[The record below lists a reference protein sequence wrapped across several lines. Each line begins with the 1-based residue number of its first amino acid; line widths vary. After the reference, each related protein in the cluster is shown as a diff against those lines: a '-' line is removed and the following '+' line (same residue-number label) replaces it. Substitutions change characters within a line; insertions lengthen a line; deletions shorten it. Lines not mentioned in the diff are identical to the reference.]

1 MKGSIMSLP
10 IVVRK
15 QNDNVFV
22 LVHRAKKVLE
32 DNNVDKSVILK
43 MMTDVV
49 NASSISEIEQIVKS
63 HCQIQIES

>member
-1 MKGSIMSLP
+1 MSLP

-15 QNDNVFV
+15 QNDTVFV
-22 LVHRAKKVLE
+22 LVHRTKKVLE
-32 DNNVDKSVILK
+32 DNNVDKSVISK
-43 MMTDVV
+43 MMADVV